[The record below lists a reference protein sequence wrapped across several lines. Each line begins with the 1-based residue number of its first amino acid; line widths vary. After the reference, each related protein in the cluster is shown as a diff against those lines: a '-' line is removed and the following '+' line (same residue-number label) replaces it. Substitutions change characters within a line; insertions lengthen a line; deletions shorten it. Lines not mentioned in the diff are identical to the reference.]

1 MSSIF
6 ELLNTANN
14 GLKTQRELMQV
25 SAQNIANMF
34 TPGYKAQHAVVSAR
48 TGENSFD
55 QMLASM
61 GAGEG
66 GASLLNDGHGEGT
79 MIARIE
85 VDMSAGNKVYMPDHP
100 LADANGNVEM
110 SNVDSASEMLHMS
123 EAVKQYKANLVI
135 AELAKKAATEALN
148 MTKNS

>member
-1 MSSIF
+1 MSSLF

-14 GLKTQRELMQV
+14 GLKTQREVMQV

-34 TPGYKAQHAVVSAR
+34 TPGYKAQHAIVTAR
-48 TGENSFD
+48 TGESSFD
-55 QMLASM
+55 SMLSSM
-61 GAGEG
+61 AAGEG
-66 GASLLNDGHGEGT
+66 GASMLSDSRGEGT
-79 MIARIE
+79 MVARIE
-85 VDMSAGNKVYMPDHP
+85 VDMKPGNKIYMPDHP
-100 LADANGNVEM
+100 LADANGNIEM

-135 AELAKKAATEALN
+135 AEMAKKAATEALN

>member
-1 MSSIF
+1 MSSLF

-14 GLKTQRELMQV
+14 GLKTQREVMQV

-34 TPGYKAQHAVVSAR
+34 TPGYKAQHAIVTAR
-48 TGENSFD
+48 TGESSFD
-55 QMLASM
+55 SMLSSM
-61 GAGEG
+61 AAGEG
-66 GASLLNDGHGEGT
+66 GASLLNDSRGEGT
-79 MIARIE
+79 MVARIE
-85 VDMSAGNKVYMPDHP
+85 VDMKPGNKIYMPDHP
-100 LADANGNVEM
+100 LADANGNIEM

-135 AELAKKAATEALN
+135 AEMAKKAATEALN

>member
-1 MSSIF
+1 MSGIF

-14 GLKTQRELMQV
+14 GLKTQRELMQI
-25 SAQNIANMF
+25 SAQNISNMF
-34 TPGYKAQHAVVSAR
+34 TPGYKAQHAIVTAR

-55 QMLASM
+55 SMLSSM
-61 GAGEG
+61 SEG
-66 GASLLNDGHGEGT
+66 GASLLNDSHGQGT

-85 VDMSAGNKVYMPDHP
+85 TDMSEGSHVYMPDHP
-100 LADANGNVEM
+100 LADANGNIEM

-135 AELAKKAATEALN
+135 AEMAKKAASEAMN
-148 MTKNS
+148 MIKNS